1 MENKINLKSFSAF
14 MAQISENK
22 NQEDLIKGILA
33 QNQLIMYFTAHD
45 PVTKEERVY
54 GSTDEER
61 ISYRDMLQSK
71 HEKKPDALDFFT
83 AIDLKTK
90 IKNPDDKSK
99 RIFNKKNIK
108 DIQIIQIED
117 VFKLLKNVKASN
129 TINGSKPE
137 LLQLR
142 DKKAD
147 EE

>member
-1 MENKINLKSFSAF
+1 MVIYYLSKE
-14 MAQISENK
+14 
-22 NQEDLIKGILA
+22 QE
-33 QNQLIMYFTAHD
+33 
-45 PVTKEERVY
+45 
-54 GSTDEER
+54 
-61 ISYRDMLQSK
+61 
-71 HEKKPDALDFFT
+71 EKKKKLDELDFFT

-108 DIQIIQIED
+108 DIKIIQIED

>member
-1 MENKINLKSFSAF
+1 
-14 MAQISENK
+14 
-22 NQEDLIKGILA
+22 
-33 QNQLIMYFTAHD
+33 MYFKAYD
-45 PVTKEERVY
+45 PVTKQERVY

-71 HEKKPDALDFFT
+71 NKKKLDALDFFT

-108 DIQIIQIED
+108 DIKIIQIED

>member
-22 NQEDLIKGILA
+22 YQEDLIKGILA
-33 QNQLIMYFTAHD
+33 QNQLIMYFKAYD
-45 PVTKEERVY
+45 PVTKQERVY
-54 GSTDEER
+54 GSTDQER
-61 ISYRDMLQSK
+61 ISYRDMLQSRYK
-71 HEKKPDALDFFT
+71 NKPDALDFFT

-108 DIQIIQIED
+108 DIKIIQIED

-129 TINGSKPE
+129 IINGSKPE
-137 LLQLR
+137 MLQLR